1 MRRLEKLRL
10 DKAILVEAR
19 GPAEPIRSVLLGI
32 DGVNRVTITSRD
44 AGISG
49 FELGTQG
56 GRDVREAV
64 CQKLTSNGWTSAQP
78 GAEAK
83 LAGGTVRRG
92 GDRRRRGPIESQG
105 DLTMRHVP
113 TLLAR
118 ELGAFFLG
126 PMAYIVL
133 MAFQVI
139 ALLNF
144 WELVDALSQPQ
155 REFSSVR
162 DPMTTYVSSSP
173 LFWFSILVAVPL
185 LTMRLI
191 AEERRTG
198 TIETLLTL
206 PVSEAEIVLSKWLAG
221 LLMYLAL
228 LVPFAIYLP
237 FLYFQAKYYFDLGTA
252 PEPGHWPDDHGHDV
266 RGDRPLVQR
275 A

>member
-1 MRRLEKLRL
+1 
-10 DKAILVEAR
+10 
-19 GPAEPIRSVLLGI
+19 
-32 DGVNRVTITSRD
+32 
-44 AGISG
+44 
-49 FELGTQG
+49 
-56 GRDVREAV
+56 
-64 CQKLTSNGWTSAQP
+64 
-78 GAEAK
+78 
-83 LAGGTVRRG
+83 
-92 GDRRRRGPIESQG
+92 
-105 DLTMRHVP
+105 MRHVS

-144 WELVDALSQPQ
+144 WELVDVLSQPQ

-162 DPMTTYVSSSP
+162 DPMPTYVSSSP

-237 FLYFQAKYYFDLGTA
+237 FLYFQARYYFDLGPLLSLGIGLTTMGMMFVA
-252 PEPGHWPDDHGHDV
+252 IGLLFSALTRNQIVAAVWTFVVLFLMVVLTLLLYFYGARQQAGWAEAIRFLSVYVQV
-266 RGDRPLVQR
+266 RAFGQGQLDLRTIALHLSVCVFALYVTVKILETGR
-275 A
+275 RR